1 MDRSRVI
8 DPYCKRSNVI
18 STLLV
23 TTDGALKGTVAHYKD
38 IESRVLINKGVFKAV
53 RFNVHTNDSKVVGSV
68 LFGFYIM

>member
-1 MDRSRVI
+1 M
-8 DPYCKRSNVI
+8 
-18 STLLV
+18 
-23 TTDGALKGTVAHYKD
+23 TVAHYKD